1 MKPQHGIWVALSV
14 MVLGACGGGDS
25 NGTYS
30 SGVDKSKAGSSMTT
44 DEKSKFCSSAIRHS
58 MSAVSK
64 ESMCKV
70 MAVAFSA
77 IVLLD
82 NKATNATLQS
92 ACKST
97 FDGCMADSKTVSTEP
112 SASDMKDCATEVAA
126 CRATTAEIEAC
137 INDYTVEVN
146 KVMGAIPS
154 CSALTLTSASMDE
167 PKTAEPASCKAL
179 ATKCPTLVESISE
192 S

>member
-1 MKPQHGIWVALSV
+1 MKLQYGIWVALSV
-14 MVLGACGGGDS
+14 MALGACGGSDS

-30 SGVDKSKAGSSMTT
+30 SGVDKAKAGSSMTT
-44 DEKSKFCSSAIRHS
+44 DEQSKFCSSAFRYT
-58 MSAVSK
+58 MSAMSK

-70 MAVAFSA
+70 TAVGLSA
-77 IVLLD
+77 IALMD
-82 NKATNATLQS
+82 DKATNATLQA

-97 FDGCMADSKTVSTEP
+97 FDGCMADSKTVPTEP
-112 SASDMKDCATEVAA
+112 SASDMKDCTLEIAA
-126 CRATTAEIEAC
+126 CSATTAEIEAC
-137 INDYTVEVN
+137 INDYTTEVN

-179 ATKCPTLVESISE
+179 ATKCPALVERISE